1 MIGVGHIRK
10 INLLENF
17 ILIGC
22 ANVLLNVK
30 RFQFVANNIN
40 RADFNDRCQSMSNVS
55 PDKGPRQGKV
65 NIQLSDVLLRGLRC

>member
-55 PDKGPRQGKV
+55 PDKGPGQGKI
-65 NIQLSDVLLRGLRC
+65 NIQLSHVLLRSLRC

>member
-10 INLLENF
+10 INLLESFCIN
-17 ILIGC
+17 GC
-22 ANVLLNVK
+22 ANMLLNVK

-55 PDKGPRQGKV
+55 PDKGTGQGNV
-65 NIQLSDVLLRGLRC
+65 NIQLSYVLFWDLRS

>member
-1 MIGVGHIRK
+1 MIRVEHIRQ

-55 PDKGPRQGKV
+55 PDKGPGQGKV
-65 NIQLSDVLLRGLRC
+65 NIQLSDVLLRSLRC